1 MTQSNRILLG
11 VNIDHVATLR
21 QARGTRYPDPV
32 KAALDAEEA
41 GADGITV
48 HLREDRRHIQER
60 DVLLLKDVLQ
70 TRMNFEMGVT
80 EEMMVFAERIR
91 PAHICLVPETRQE
104 LTTEGGLDVAGQE
117 ARIKAAVERLSRIG
131 CEVSLFIDA
140 DERQI
145 EASKRVGAPAIE
157 LHTGRYA
164 DAQTPTEVAEELQ
177 RVADGIT
184 VHLREDRRHIQE
196 RDVLL
201 LKDVLQTRMN
211 FEMGVTEEMMVF
223 AERIRPAHICLVP
236 ETRQE
241 LTTEGGLD
249 VAGQEARIKA
259 AVERL
264 SRIGCEVSLFIDA
277 DERQIEASKRV
288 GAPAIELHTGRYA
301 DAQTPTEVAE
311 ELQRVADGVAFGLA
325 QGLIVNAGH
334 GLHYH
339 NVEAV
344 AAIKG
349 INELNIGHALV
360 AHALF
365 VGFKSAVA
373 EMKALI
379 VAAAKG

>member
-1 MTQSNRILLG
+1 MTHSNRMLLG

-80 EEMMVFAERIR
+80 EEMMAFAERIR

-117 ARIKAAVERLSRIG
+117 ARIKAAVERLARTG
-131 CEVSLFIDA
+131 AQVSLFIDA
-140 DERQI
+140 EQRQI
-145 EASKRVGAPAIE
+145 EAARRVGAPAIE

-164 DAQTPTEVAEELQ
+164 DAES
-177 RVADGIT
+177 
-184 VHLREDRRHIQE
+184 
-196 RDVLL
+196 
-201 LKDVLQTRMN
+201 
-211 FEMGVTEEMMVF
+211 
-223 AERIRPAHICLVP
+223 PAAIA
-236 ETRQE
+236 QE
-241 LTTEGGLD
+241 LK
-249 VAGQEARIKA
+249 RI
-259 AVERL
+259 V
-264 SRIGCEVSLFIDA
+264 
-277 DERQIEASKRV
+277 
-288 GAPAIELHTGRYA
+288 
-301 DAQTPTEVAE
+301 
-311 ELQRVADGVAFGLA
+311 DGVALGLD

-344 AAIKG
+344 AAIEG
-349 INELNIGHALV
+349 VNELNIGHALV

-365 VGFKSAVA
+365 VGFKTAVA

-379 VAAAKG
+379 VAAQKG